1 MVHFEVGNTI
11 LLTSLLRSTQRN
23 LQKKGRYNTFEQ
35 LFIQCLKQANQLP
48 AYREQQKV
56 FKEYLKKLE
65 AQQLTARD
73 RATLRFFDFESW
85 LKSKATR
92 TSFSEVIRAKNSLA

>member
-1 MVHFEVGNTI
+1 MGNTI

-35 LFIQCLKQANQLP
+35 LLIPCLKQANQQP

-56 FKEYLKKLE
+56 FKGYLEKLKE
-65 AQQLTARD
+65 QELTARD

-85 LKSKATR
+85 LKCKATR
-92 TSFSEVIRAKNSLA
+92 TPFSEVIRAKNS